1 MCCATEGVDG
11 LFNDVV
17 YMAAP
22 VLHPMNTL
30 LLLLLLFLLLLLLLL
45 LPLLVQQQPKHLLA
59 TRLPIFTTLFLFS
72 AVFGDEVGD

>member
-30 LLLLLLFLLLLLLLL
+30 LLLLLFLLLLLL